1 MTTFDRRTMLAS
13 MLTLAT
19 GAALAGCS
27 GSTAGA
33 PSAAGPS
40 TSGDFPVTID
50 NVFGQTV
57 VEAAPSKVYSLGY
70 TDHDALMALGV
81 LPVAVTQWFAEYA
94 IGPWAA
100 EARAALGGA
109 DPTVLKNPGGTNVE
123 AVAAAAPDL
132 ISSYYSGVE
141 KAEYDKL
148 VAVAPVLTR
157 PPDTKPWSSTWNGQ
171 LAAIGRA
178 LGKTDEATELA
189 AGVERQLSDAAAA
202 HPEFRGKTCSLVLPG
217 DAGAMYTY
225 TDLDPRYRVL
235 TALGFG
241 LSPSVKALPGID
253 KDFFVTVSAEQ
264 VNQLDADVI
273 GVLSNAA
280 DRARLEDDK
289 IWQRVPA
296 VAAGRVAYLDL
307 EKIGYAL
314 SFSTVLSIPYALNGV
329 AEEFAEVVSD

>member
-1 MTTFDRRTMLAS
+1 MSLHRRDFLAS
-13 MLTLAT
+13 VLALGT

-27 GSTAGA
+27 SSAPGA
-33 PSAAGPS
+33 PASAAPS
-40 TSGDFPVTID
+40 SPGAFPVTID
-50 NVFGQTV
+50 HVFGSTV
-57 VEAAPSKVYSLGY
+57 VEAPPSKVYSLGY

-100 EARAALGGA
+100 EARAALKGPA
-109 DPTVLKNPGGTNVE
+109 PTVLKGTAGTNFE

-141 KAEYDKL
+141 KADYDKL
-148 VAVAPVLTR
+148 VAIAPVLTR
-157 PPDTKPWSSTWNGQ
+157 PPNAKPWSSTWDGQ

-178 LGKTDEATELA
+178 LGRVDQADQLAT
-189 AGVERQLSDAAAA
+189 GVKQKLTETAAA
-202 HPEFRGKTCSLVLPG
+202 HPEFNGKTCSLVLPG
-217 DAGAMYTY
+217 EAGAMYTY

-235 TALGFG
+235 SALGFG
-241 LSPSVKALPGID
+241 LPPAVKGMPGID

-264 VNQLDADVI
+264 VSKLDADVI
-273 GVLSNAA
+273 GVLSNAS
-280 DRARLEDDK
+280 DQARLKADK
-289 IWQRVPA
+289 VWQQVPA

-314 SFSTVLSIPYALNGV
+314 SFSTVLSIPYALTGV
-329 AEEFAEVVSD
+329 ADEFAKVIAN

>member
-1 MTTFDRRTMLAS
+1 MPTFDRRTLLAS
-13 MLTLAT
+13 MLTLAG

-27 GSTAGA
+27 AST
-33 PSAAGPS
+33 PSAPAPAGS
-40 TSGDFPVTID
+40 SSSGTFPVTID

-100 EARAALGGA
+100 EARAALGGT
-109 DPTVLKNPGGTNVE
+109 DPTVLKDAAGTNFE

-132 ISSYYSGVE
+132 ITSYYSGVE
-141 KAEYDKL
+141 KAEYEKL

-157 PPDTKPWSSTWNGQ
+157 PPDTKPWSSTWDGQ
-171 LAAIGRA
+171 LTAIGKA
-178 LGKTDEATELA
+178 LGKSEQAAQLA
-189 AGVERQLSDAAAA
+189 AGVKQQLTDTAAA
-202 HPEFRGKTCSLVLPG
+202 HPGFQGKTCSLVLPG
-217 DAGAMYTY
+217 EAGQMYTY

-235 TALGFG
+235 TALGFE

-264 VNQLDADVI
+264 VSKLDADVI
-273 GVLSNAA
+273 GVLSTAA
-280 DRARLEDDK
+280 DRARLQADK

-307 EKIGYAL
+307 AKIGYAL
-314 SFSTVLSIPYALNGV
+314 SFSTVLSIPYALSGLS
-329 AEEFAEVVSD
+329 EEFGKVIAD